1 MHVRNWTLV
10 ALAAVALVGCRGGF
24 RLSQYPT
31 PQSLY
36 EAGVREYEQE
46 HWNNAI
52 AAFEKLTLDL
62 SARDTL
68 LPRAFWYLANAHS
81 RQREHLL
88 AAQAY
93 SRLFESFPDD
103 TLADDSALEAGRSY
117 RRLWR
122 KPTLDPTYGETAL
135 ATFSTLI
142 GLYGESSEH
151 ADAARREIAELEE
164 WFATKSYMT
173 GRFYQRRR
181 AFDSAII
188 YYREVLD
195 RWPHVPRA
203 RDALLRLAESYRA
216 IRYGEDYAE
225 ICARLR
231 ETYSAD
237 AEVAE
242 VCRDAPLPSGGQT
255 LIP

>member
-1 MHVRNWTLV
+1 
-10 ALAAVALVGCRGGF
+10 LAD
-24 RLSQYPT
+24 
-31 PQSLY
+31 
-36 EAGVREYEQE
+36 
-46 HWNNAI
+46 N
-52 AAFEKLTLDL
+52 AAF
-62 SARDTL
+62 
-68 LPRAFWYLANAHS
+68 
-81 RQREHLL
+81 
-88 AAQAY
+88 
-93 SRLFESFPDD
+93 
-103 TLADDSALEAGRSY
+103 EAGRSY

-225 ICARLR
+225 TCARLR
-231 ETYSAD
+231 ETYNAD